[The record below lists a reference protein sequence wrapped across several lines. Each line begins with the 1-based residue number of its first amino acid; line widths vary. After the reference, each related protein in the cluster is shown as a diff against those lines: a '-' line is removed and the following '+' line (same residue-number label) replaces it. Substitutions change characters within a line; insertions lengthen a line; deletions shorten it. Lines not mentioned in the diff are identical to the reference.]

1 MASPS
6 NNLLKPVVVVTF
18 AIVLS
23 LLLSLTTLSAVAEVE
38 SSLQKR
44 TVLGSKPPRCVGKCL
59 NCRPCTAALVVPE
72 HLERKR
78 FERNLD
84 RREEDDSY
92 YLLHWKCKCGNKLY
106 QP

>member
-6 NNLLKPVVVVTF
+6 NLLKLVIAVAVAAVF
-18 AIVLS
+18 S
-23 LLLSLTTLSAVAEVE
+23 LLLPLPALSAPAVGGGE
-38 SSLQKR
+38 SLWKKM
-44 TVLGSKPPRCVGKCL
+44 VLGSKPPRCVGKCL
-59 NCRPCTAALVVPE
+59 NCRPCMASLVVPE
-72 HLERKR
+72 HRERKG
-78 FERNLD
+78 FEADLN

>member
-1 MASPS
+1 MASPRS
-6 NNLLKPVVVVTF
+6 VLKLVIAIAVVF
-18 AIVLS
+18 S
-23 LLLSLTTLSAVAEVE
+23 LLLPLPTSSALGDIE
-38 SSLQKR
+38 SLQKKM
-44 TVLGSKPPRCVGKCL
+44 VLGSKPPRCVGKCL

-72 HLERKR
+72 HRERKG
-78 FERNLD
+78 FEANLD

>member
-1 MASPS
+1 MASPT
-6 NNLLKPVVVVTF
+6 NNLLKLVVAVAFAVVF
-18 AIVLS
+18 SLFLS
-23 LLLSLTTLSAVAEVE
+23 LPTLSGVAEVE
-38 SSLQKR
+38 SLQKR

-72 HLERKR
+72 HREGKR
-78 FERNLD
+78 FEGNLD
-84 RREEDDSY
+84 HREEDDSY

>member
-6 NNLLKPVVVVTF
+6 NLLKLVVTI
-18 AIVLS
+18 AVAVICS
-23 LLLSLTTLSAVAEVE
+23 LLLPLPTSSAPAGVE
-38 SSLQKR
+38 SLQKK
-44 TVLGSKPPRCVGKCL
+44 TVLGSEPPRCIGKCL

-72 HLERKR
+72 HRERKG
-78 FERNLD
+78 FEANLN